1 MEIEQFPLVYGLE
14 QFISSHSSELNLLLA
29 AAVLFTLPI
38 VLLIAGWQRTFPS
51 GITTTGLKG

>member
-38 VLLIAGWQRTFPS
+38 VLLFAGWQRTLPS
-51 GITTTGLKG
+51 GITMTDLKG